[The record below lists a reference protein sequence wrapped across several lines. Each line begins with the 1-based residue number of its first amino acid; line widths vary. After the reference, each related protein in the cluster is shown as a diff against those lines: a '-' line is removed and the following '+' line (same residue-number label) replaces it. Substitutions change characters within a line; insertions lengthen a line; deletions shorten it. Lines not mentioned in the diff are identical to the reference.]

1 LSADRPQAVV
11 PAGIWQAA
19 EPEEEAVLCGC
30 TVAPGFDFAD
40 FELGEAGALIAAFP
54 DAAAL
59 IRRLSR

>member
-1 LSADRPQAVV
+1 VV

-19 EPEEEAVLCGC
+19 EPEDEAVLCGC

-40 FELGEAGALIAAFP
+40 FELGEAAALIAAFP

-59 IRRLSR
+59 IRRLGR